1 MAEKWKSIQGYEG
14 QYDVSNLGKVKSVR
28 RKALNGNGY
37 QKKKDRLLK
46 PHINKGGY
54 ATVALCKDGKPKVFL
69 VHRLVAIAFIPN
81 PEGKPIVDHIDT
93 NPLNNAVDNLR
104 WCTQKENC
112 NNPKSRANNS
122 LSKVGHPQYC
132 PSEISRQNIKRAHEA
147 SRGKSLSDEH
157 KKALSEAHRNSEK
170 AQIATKEN
178 IKKAHEHNRGKH
190 RSEETKKKLS
200 ESHKGILKGK
210 TWKIVDGKRVWSD
223 RKDE

>member
-14 QYDVSNLGKVKSVR
+14 QYEVSNLGKVKSVR
-28 RKALNGNGY
+28 RKVLNGNGY
-37 QKKKDRLLK
+37 QKDRLLK

-147 SRGKSLSDEH
+147 NRGKSLSDEH